1 MAVNPT
7 VKFISTNYLKE
18 NTLIEMNVDDS
29 KLTTLIIKC
38 QRIYLQQLLGSSFY
52 DHLSVAVSGSTLT
65 AVEESLIRNYVQPMV
80 AEYVVY
86 EALPSLTFKA
96 TNKAVVKQNSEN
108 STPIDLDE
116 LKFFRASVRDMAEFM
131 GERLSKYLCDNPS
144 LFPEYQNPTLPE
156 NLSRNS
162 RSYMSGVYIPKSGTN
177 NLGIR
182 SYNDPSDDCT
192 DC

>member
-1 MAVNPT
+1 MAINPT
-7 VKFISTNYLKE
+7 VKFISNTYLKE

-38 QRIYLQQLLGSSFY
+38 QRIYLQQVLGSSYY
-52 DHLSVAVSGSTLT
+52 DHLSTAISGGTLT
-65 AVEESLIRNYVQPMV
+65 TIEDNLIRNYVQPMV

-96 TNKAVVKQNSEN
+96 TNKAVVKQNSDN

-131 GERLSKYLCDNPS
+131 GERLNKELCNNIS
-144 LFPEYQNPTLPE
+144 LYPEYNNPTLPE

-162 RSYMSGVYIPKSGTN
+162 GTYFNGIYIPKNITN
-177 NLGIR
+177 
-182 SYNDPSDDCT
+182 DDDDCI